1 MTSSFYVPEMLNN
14 VNDKIFFL
22 EKFLMNLVSKQ
33 VPYSLYIYTYIYI
46 KFILFLTVLGRCCCT
61 WAFSSFS
68 VPYSWDALAP
78 HFGGFSGCGAWL

>member
-33 VPYSLYIYTYIYI
+33 VPYSLYIYIYI
-46 KFILFLTVLGRCCCT
+46 
-61 WAFSSFS
+61 
-68 VPYSWDALAP
+68 
-78 HFGGFSGCGAWL
+78 

>member
-33 VPYSLYIYTYIYI
+33 VPYSLYIYIHIYIYKI
-46 KFILFLTVLGRCCCT
+46 YFIFDGARSLLLHMGFL
-61 WAFSSFS
+61 
-68 VPYSWDALAP
+68 
-78 HFGGFSGCGAWL
+78 